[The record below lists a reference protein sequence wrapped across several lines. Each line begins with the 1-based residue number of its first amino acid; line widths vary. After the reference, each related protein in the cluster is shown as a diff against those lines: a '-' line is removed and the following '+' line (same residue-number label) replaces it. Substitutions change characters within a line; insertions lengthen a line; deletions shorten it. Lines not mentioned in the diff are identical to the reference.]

1 MSLSGHM
8 LFILARNFEITTKVS
23 NKTNSLYYAVA
34 FSCRSKDRSPVP
46 SYYTIILEPL
56 DGHQEQNLMIN
67 ISVERSGE
75 MVNMSVDGEIPT
87 KTLWNASLLAYG
99 CQSDTVVKGVE
110 LSESTTVVES
120 NVEIQSCLDNFVVI
134 FSGTHD
140 IQNISVTSPQPGEV
154 RVTGDFIDGS
164 TATGLLIIIYSLT
177 NDSDVHYITGG
188 SILQKSVD
196 INVTA
201 LLGGN
206 YSISV
211 FVVEENELPF
221 ERVAA
226 SPKLIA
232 VETSKIVPS

>member
-1 MSLSGHM
+1 M
-8 LFILARNFEITTKVS
+8 
-23 NKTNSLYYAVA
+23 
-34 FSCRSKDRSPVP
+34 
-46 SYYTIILEPL
+46 ILEPL

-99 CQSDTVVKGVE
+99 CQSDTVVKGEE
-110 LSESTTVVES
+110 LSEFTIGIQTCLVNLIHS
-120 NVEIQSCLDNFVVI
+120 NTLI
-134 FSGTHD
+134 SGTHD

-177 NDSDVHYITGG
+177 NDSNVHYIVGG
-188 SILQKSVD
+188 HNSGL
-196 INVTA
+196 A
-201 LLGGN
+201 GGE

-211 FVVEENELPF
+211 FVVEENGLPF
-221 ERVAA
+221 ERVAT
-226 SPKLIA
+226 SPKLIV